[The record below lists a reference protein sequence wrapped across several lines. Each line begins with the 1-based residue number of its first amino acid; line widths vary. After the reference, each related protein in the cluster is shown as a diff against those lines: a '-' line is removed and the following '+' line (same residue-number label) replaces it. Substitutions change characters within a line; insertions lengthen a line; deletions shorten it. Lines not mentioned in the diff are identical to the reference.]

1 MRKIKLIFIILI
13 GLAFSFTALSNQLDP
28 SSVYNSTKESVVEL
42 YVSGEG
48 LISKEPFIYKA
59 SGVCI
64 DKSGFIVTSGH
75 FFWGEDRS
83 DPLEIKKLQIEMSRE
98 NGRPIFLNL
107 GDLDASF
114 EPNPIISEHS
124 DLAIIKVDGEEL
136 PSSLLGNLDQV
147 EVLDQVMALGYPGD
161 TYKPIA
167 TLGRIAGRGIYVQG
181 EKMIMA
187 NLSVAHGMSGGPL
200 VNMAGEVIGIIV
212 AIPRMKLDCQSA
224 NGGEFNCKGEPTSR
238 FAYAISINQAKALYK
253 KMKSEKG

>member
-13 GLAFSFTALSNQLDP
+13 GLVFSFTALANQLDP
-28 SSVYNSTKESVVEL
+28 VSVYNLTKESVVEM
-42 YVSGEG
+42 YVSGTG
-48 LISKEPFIYKA
+48 LISEEPFIYRG

-75 FFWGEDRS
+75 FLWGEERS
-83 DPLEIKKLQIEMSRE
+83 DPLEIKKLQIEMSKE
-98 NGRPIFLNL
+98 NGRPIYLNL
-107 GDLDASF
+107 EDLDASF
-114 EPNPIISEHS
+114 KPNPRISEHS
-124 DLAIIKVDGEEL
+124 DLAIIKVDAGDL
-136 PSSLLGNLDQV
+136 PCLSLGNSDKV
-147 EVLDQVMALGYPGD
+147 KVLDQVMALGYPGG

-167 TLGRIAGRGIYVQG
+167 TLGRIAGRGIYVQD
-181 EKMIMA
+181 EKMIMV

-212 AIPRMKLDCQSA
+212 AIPQMKLDCQSA

-238 FAYAISINQAKALYK
+238 FAYAIPINKAKALYK